1 MEIKDVS
8 TTYYIKRFNSL
19 DEFYRYI
26 NETPTNDAFKNIT
39 LSSQMISEHKNSW
52 SGTSSF
58 EEACNLFIN
67 GWDKKTLELKQ
78 KLDFEEHKEPQM
90 TYKNIQSVQGYH
102 PIVPLYLMGVPNN
115 MVTKKLVP
123 LKQKIITIDK
133 TIAYAYDVKSE
144 QIVDESVKAIRII
157 NRLERQNYRVNLN
170 LVGISE
176 RNGVGIGFKIKLKS
190 ANESLNISKLT
201 FPLIHPSMLRRLF
214 LRFVEVNPHT
224 VRGFTVGYGRPLSG
238 KDVKRIFVKDG
249 TYKDDIVLPDFI
261 YSNVDEINTYEDL
274 IKIN

>member
-1 MEIKDVS
+1 MEIRDVL
-8 TTYYIKRFNSL
+8 TTYYIKRFSSL

-26 NETPTNDAFKNIT
+26 NETPTNDAFKNAT
-39 LSSQMISEHKNSW
+39 LSSQRMNGNGW

-102 PIVPLYLMGVPNN
+102 PIVPLYLMGIPNN
-115 MVTKKLVP
+115 MVTKKMVP
-123 LKQKIITIDK
+123 LKKKVINIDK
-133 TIAYAYDVKSE
+133 TIAYSFSVKPE
-144 QIVDESVKAIRII
+144 QIIDESVKVIRII
-157 NRLERQNYRVNLN
+157 NRLERQSYRVNLN
-170 LVGISE
+170 LVCIS
-176 RNGVGIGFKIKLKS
+176 RSYSDNVGIGLKIKLKS

-224 VRGFTVGYGRPLSG
+224 IRGFIRGYGVPLSG
-238 KDVKRIFVKDG
+238 KEVKDLFVKDG

>member
-1 MEIKDVS
+1 MEIKDVK
-8 TTYYIKRFNSL
+8 TTYYIKCFNSL

-26 NETPTNDAFKNIT
+26 NETPTNNVFRNVS
-39 LSSQMISEHKNSW
+39 LSSQRIESEGGW
-52 SGTSSF
+52 SGTKDF
-58 EEACNLFIN
+58 NEACNLFVN

-78 KLDFEEHKEPQM
+78 KLDIEEHKEQQM
-90 TYKNIQSVQGYH
+90 TYKNVQSVQGYH

-115 MVTKKLVP
+115 MVTKKMVP
-123 LKQKIITIDK
+123 MKRKVITIDK
-133 TIAYAYDVKSE
+133 TIAYACNVSAN
-144 QIVDESVKAIRII
+144 QIMEEAIKAVRII

-176 RNGVGIGFKIKLKS
+176 KNGVGIGFKIKLKS

-224 VRGFTVGYGRPLSG
+224 IRGFTLGYGSPLSG

-249 TYKDDIVLPDFI
+249 TYKDDYVLPDFI
-261 YSNVDEINTYEDL
+261 NADID
-274 IKIN
+274 KINDIKDLENL

>member
-1 MEIKDVS
+1 MEIRDVS

-26 NETPTNDAFKNIT
+26 NETPTNNVFKNAS
-39 LSSQMISEHKNSW
+39 LSSQRIESEGGW
-52 SGTSSF
+52 SGTKDF
-58 EEACNLFIN
+58 NEACNLFVN

-78 KLDFEEHKEPQM
+78 KLDIEEHKEQQM

-115 MVTKKLVP
+115 MVTKKMIP
-123 LKQKIITIDK
+123 LKRKVITIDK
-133 TIAYAYDVKSE
+133 TIAYAYSISAE
-144 QIVDESVKAIRII
+144 QIMEEAVKAVRII

-170 LVGISE
+170 LVGVSE

-224 VRGFTVGYGRPLSG
+224 VRGFTSGYGRPLSG
-238 KDVKRIFVKDG
+238 SDVKRIFVKDG
-249 TYKDDIVLPDFI
+249 TYKDDYVLPDFI
-261 YSNVDEINTYEDL
+261 NADID
-274 IKIN
+274 KINDIKDLEKL

>member
-1 MEIKDVS
+1 MEIKDVK
-8 TTYYIKRFNSL
+8 TTYYIKRFGSL

-26 NETPTNDAFKNIT
+26 NETPTNDAFKNAI
-39 LSSQMISEHKNSW
+39 LSSQRTNGNGW

-115 MVTKKLVP
+115 MVTKKMVP
-123 LKQKIITIDK
+123 LKKKVITIDK
-133 TIAYAYDVKSE
+133 TIAYAYNVSAN
-144 QIVDESVKAIRII
+144 QIMEEAVKAVRII
-157 NRLERQNYRVNLN
+157 NRLERQNYRINLN
-170 LVGISE
+170 LVCISE

-224 VRGFTVGYGRPLSG
+224 IRGFTVGYGVPLSG
-238 KDVKRIFVKDG
+238 SDVKRIFVKDG

>member
-26 NETPTNDAFKNIT
+26 NETPINDVFKNSHQ
-39 LSSQMISEHKNSW
+39 SSQTINERITW
-52 SGTSSF
+52 YGTSSF
-58 EEACNLFIN
+58 KEACDLFVN

-78 KLDFEEHKEPQM
+78 KLDIEEHKEQQM
-90 TYKNIQSVQGYH
+90 TYKNVQSVQGYH

-115 MVTKKLVP
+115 MVTKKMIPMKRKV
-123 LKQKIITIDK
+123 ITIDK
-133 TIAYAYDVKSE
+133 TIAYAYDVSTDRIME
-144 QIVDESVKAIRII
+144 EAVKAVRII

-170 LVGISE
+170 LVGVSE

-224 VRGFTVGYGRPLSG
+224 IRGFTTGYGRPLSG
-238 KDVKRIFVKDG
+238 RDVKRIFVKEG
-249 TYKDDIVLPDFI
+249 TYKDDYVLPDFI
-261 YSNVDEINTYEDL
+261 NADID
-274 IKIN
+274 KINDIKDLEKL

>member
-1 MEIKDVS
+1 MEIKDGFGKA
-8 TTYYIKRFNSL
+8 YIKNFNSL
-19 DEFYRYI
+19 DEFYKYI
-26 NETPTNDAFKNIT
+26 TTTEVNDVFRTGIKF
-39 LSSQMISEHKNSW
+39 SQRIEQDGGW
-52 SGTSSF
+52 SGTKTF
-58 EEACNLFIN
+58 EDACDLFIN

-78 KLDFEEHKEPQM
+78 KLDAEEHKEPQM

-115 MVTKKLVP
+115 MVTKKMIP
-123 LKQKIITIDK
+123 LKRKVITIDK
-133 TIAYAYDVKSE
+133 TIAYAYSISAE
-144 QIVDESVKAIRII
+144 QIMEEAVKAVRII

-170 LVGISE
+170 LVGVSE

-224 VRGFTVGYGRPLSG
+224 VRGFTSGYGRPLSG
-238 KDVKRIFVKDG
+238 SDVKRIFVKDG
-249 TYKDDIVLPDFI
+249 TYKDDYVLPDFI
-261 YSNVDEINTYEDL
+261 NADID
-274 IKIN
+274 KINDIKDLEKL

>member
-1 MEIKDVS
+1 MEIRDVS
-8 TTYYIKRFNSL
+8 TTYYIKRFSSL

-26 NETPTNDAFKNIT
+26 NETPTNDAFKNAT
-39 LSSQMISEHKNSW
+39 LSSYMINERKNSW

-78 KLDFEEHKEPQM
+78 KLDFEEHKEQQM
-90 TYKNIQSVQGYH
+90 TYKNVQSVQGYH

-115 MVTKKLVP
+115 MVTKKMVP
-123 LKQKIITIDK
+123 MKKKVINIDK
-133 TIAYAYDVKSE
+133 TIAYSFNVKPE
-144 QIVDESVKAIRII
+144 QIIDESVKAIRII

-170 LVGISE
+170 LVGVSE
-176 RNGVGIGFKIKLKS
+176 RNGVGVGFKIKLKS

-214 LRFVEVNPHT
+214 LRFIEVNPHT
-224 VRGFTVGYGRPLSG
+224 IRGFTSGYGRPLSG

-261 YSNVDEINTYEDL
+261 NVNVDEINTYEDL

>member
-8 TTYYIKRFNSL
+8 TTYYIKRFSSL

-26 NETPTNDAFKNIT
+26 NETPTNDAFKNAT
-39 LSSQMISEHKNSW
+39 LSSQMISEFKNNW

-90 TYKNIQSVQGYH
+90 TYKNVQSVQGYH

-115 MVTKKLVP
+115 MVTKKMVP
-123 LKQKIITIDK
+123 LKKKVINIDK
-133 TIAYAYDVKSE
+133 TIAYAYSIKPE
-144 QIVDESVKAIRII
+144 QIIDESVKAIRII

-170 LVGISE
+170 LVCISRE
-176 RNGVGIGFKIKLKS
+176 NDIGIGFKIKLKS

-214 LRFVEVNPHT
+214 FRFVEVNPHT
-224 VRGFTVGYGRPLSG
+224 TRRFTSGYGVPLSG

-261 YSNVDEINTYEDL
+261 HSNVDEINTYEDL

>member
-1 MEIKDVS
+1 MEIRDVS
-8 TTYYIKRFNSL
+8 TTYYIKRFSSL

-26 NETPTNDAFKNIT
+26 NETPTNDAFKNVT
-39 LSSQMISEHKNSW
+39 LSSQRIESENGW
-52 SGTSSF
+52 SGTKDF
-58 EEACNLFIN
+58 NEACNLFVN

-115 MVTKKLVP
+115 MVTKKMVP
-123 LKQKIITIDK
+123 LKKKVINIDK
-133 TIAYAYDVKSE
+133 TIAYSYNVKPE
-144 QIVDESVKAIRII
+144 QIMDESVKAVRII

-170 LVGISE
+170 LVCITKSD
-176 RNGVGIGFKIKLKS
+176 RVGVGFKIKLKS

-201 FPLIHPSMLRRLF
+201 FPLIHPSMLRRLA
-214 LRFVEVNPHT
+214 LRFIEVNPHT
-224 VRGFTVGYGRPLSG
+224 TRRFTTGYGAPLSG
-238 KDVKRIFVKDG
+238 SEVKRIFVKDG

>member
-1 MEIKDVS
+1 MEIKDVL
-8 TTYYIKRFNSL
+8 TTYYIKRFSSL

-26 NETPTNDAFKNIT
+26 NETPTNDVFKYAT
-39 LSSQMISEHKNSW
+39 LSSQRIESENGW

-115 MVTKKLVP
+115 MVTKKMVP
-123 LKQKIITIDK
+123 LKKKVINIDK
-133 TIAYAYDVKSE
+133 TIAYSYNVKSE
-144 QIVDESVKAIRII
+144 QIIDESVKAIRII

-170 LVGISE
+170 LVCITE
-176 RNGVGIGFKIKLKS
+176 KNGVGIGFKIKLKS

-201 FPLIHPSMLRRLF
+201 FPLIHPSMLRRLY
-214 LRFVEVNPHT
+214 LRYAEVNSHT
-224 VRGFTVGYGRPLSG
+224 TKSFRRGYGSPLSG

-261 YSNVDEINTYEDL
+261 HSNVDEINTYEDL

>member
-1 MEIKDVS
+1 MEIKDVK
-8 TTYYIKRFNSL
+8 TTYYIKRFSSL

-26 NETPTNDAFKNIT
+26 NETPTNDAFKNAI
-39 LSSQMISEHKNSW
+39 LSSQRTNGNGW
-52 SGTSSF
+52 SGTSTF

-115 MVTKKLVP
+115 MVTKKMVP
-123 LKQKIITIDK
+123 LKKKVITIDK
-133 TIAYAYDVKSE
+133 TIAYAYNVSAN
-144 QIVDESVKAIRII
+144 QIMEEAVKAVRII
-157 NRLERQNYRVNLN
+157 NRLERQNYRINLN
-170 LVGISE
+170 LVCISE
-176 RNGVGIGFKIKLKS
+176 RNGVGIGLKIKLKS

-224 VRGFTVGYGRPLSG
+224 IRGFTVGYGAPLSG
-238 KDVKRIFVKDG
+238 KEVKDLFVKDG
-249 TYKDDIVLPDFI
+249 TYKDDIVLPDLI

>member
-1 MEIKDVS
+1 MEIKDVK
-8 TTYYIKRFNSL
+8 TTYYIKRFSSL

-26 NETPTNDAFKNIT
+26 NETPTNDAFKNVI
-39 LSSQMISEHKNSW
+39 LSSQRTNGNGW
-52 SGTSSF
+52 SGTSTF

-115 MVTKKLVP
+115 MVTKKMVP
-123 LKQKIITIDK
+123 LKKKVITIDK
-133 TIAYAYDVKSE
+133 TIAYAYNVSAN
-144 QIVDESVKAIRII
+144 QIMEEAVKAVRII
-157 NRLERQNYRVNLN
+157 NRLERQNYRINLN
-170 LVGISE
+170 LVCISE

-224 VRGFTVGYGRPLSG
+224 TRGFTVGYGAPLSG
-238 KDVKRIFVKDG
+238 SDVKRIFVKDG

>member
-1 MEIKDVS
+1 MEIKDVK
-8 TTYYIKRFNSL
+8 TTYYIKRFSSL

-26 NETPTNDAFKNIT
+26 NETPTNDAFKNAI
-39 LSSQMISEHKNSW
+39 LSSQRTNGNGW
-52 SGTSSF
+52 SGTSTF

-115 MVTKKLVP
+115 MVTKKMVP
-123 LKQKIITIDK
+123 LKKKVITIDK
-133 TIAYAYDVKSE
+133 TIAYAYNVSAN
-144 QIVDESVKAIRII
+144 QIMEEAVKAVRII
-157 NRLERQNYRVNLN
+157 NRLERQNYRINLN
-170 LVGISE
+170 LVCVSE

-224 VRGFTVGYGRPLSG
+224 IRGFTVGYGAPLSG
-238 KDVKRIFVKDG
+238 SDVKRIFVKDG

>member
-1 MEIKDVS
+1 MEIRDVS

-26 NETPTNDAFKNIT
+26 NETPTNDAFKNAT
-39 LSSQMISEHKNSW
+39 LSSYMINEQKNNW
-52 SGTSSF
+52 SGTNSF

-115 MVTKKLVP
+115 MVTKKMVP
-123 LKQKIITIDK
+123 LKKKVINIDK
-133 TIAYAYDVKSE
+133 TIAYVYSVKPE
-144 QIVDESVKAIRII
+144 QIIDESVKAIRII

-170 LVGISE
+170 LVCITRKDE
-176 RNGVGIGFKIKLKS
+176 VGIGFKIKLKS

-201 FPLIHPSMLRRLF
+201 FPLIHPSMLRRLA
-214 LRFVEVNPHT
+214 LRFIEVNPHT
-224 VRGFTVGYGRPLSG
+224 TRGFIRGYGVPLSG

-261 YSNVDEINTYEDL
+261 YSDVDKINTYEDL